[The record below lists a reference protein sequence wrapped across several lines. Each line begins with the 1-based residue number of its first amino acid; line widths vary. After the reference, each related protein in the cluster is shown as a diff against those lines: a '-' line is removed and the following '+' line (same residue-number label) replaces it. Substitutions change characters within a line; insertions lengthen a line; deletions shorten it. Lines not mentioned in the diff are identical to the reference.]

1 MCEGMDGI
9 TRSLSGIVDC
19 LILSDTQK
27 VQAFDGDM
35 RISLEDSPGKKV
47 SKIPTQRTS

>member
-1 MCEGMDGI
+1 
-9 TRSLSGIVDC
+9 
-19 LILSDTQK
+19 

-47 SKIPTQRTS
+47 SKIPTQRTSWKWLHMPIISATQVV